1 MKDKNVIVLYFEE
14 QGHLKISEFKVTYQ
28 SSRSNLSCRLLFILN
43 SYILQFDMIAFDLQW
58 CLFVGPSSPRGGN
71 ETGTVG

>member
-28 SSRSNLSCRLLFILN
+28 SSRSNLGYYSF
-43 SYILQFDMIAFDLQW
+43 
-58 CLFVGPSSPRGGN
+58 
-71 ETGTVG
+71 